1 MWNLLRAELLKLRRC
16 QILLVGLVALGLC
29 PLVQYGSQMIIEAEY
44 RDPDYDIQTLFA
56 NVIWGNTQIFLPI
69 SLVMTGA
76 WLMDRESSHDTLK
89 NIMAVPVS
97 MPGLLG
103 TKLLLTGMLA
113 VLLGIYSAGVTL
125 VTGLAAGLPG
135 LTAEVLF
142 HGSTQIVAAAFTPSR
157 VCMPLILIFGQIRG
171 AYLGGSILAFF
182 LGYSML
188 FFKGGVLS
196 SLYPFSA
203 ALVLAGFDLSGY
215 AGMTAAPDMGLA
227 AAGVGVMVLWT
238 GLLLLRSHKKK
249 EMRPRRQASARG
261 KARRAAPL

>member
-113 VLLGIYSAGVTL
+113 VLLGIYYKSGLYAPDPDLWTDPWGISGRLHPGV
-125 VTGLAAGLPG
+125 LPG
-135 LTAEVLF
+135 IQHAVLQRRRPF
-142 HGSTQIVAAAFTPSR
+142 QPVSVFGCAGPGGLRSERICRDDRGSGHGAGRRRGRRYGPLDRAAAFAVP
-157 VCMPLILIFGQIRG
+157 
-171 AYLGGSILAFF
+171 
-182 LGYSML
+182 
-188 FFKGGVLS
+188 
-196 SLYPFSA
+196 
-203 ALVLAGFDLSGY
+203 
-215 AGMTAAPDMGLA
+215 
-227 AAGVGVMVLWT
+227 
-238 GLLLLRSHKKK
+238 
-249 EMRPRRQASARG
+249 
-261 KARRAAPL
+261 

>member
-56 NVIWGNTQIFLPI
+56 NVVWGNTQIFLPI

-113 VLLGIYSAGVTL
+113 VFLGIYSAGCYPGHW
-125 VTGLAAGLPG
+125 TGGRPPG
-135 LTAEVLF
+135 TDCGGAF
-142 HGSTQIVAAAFTPSR
+142 SWQYADRGGAFTTSL

-215 AGMTAAPDMGLA
+215 AGMTAAPDLGLA

-238 GLLLLRSHKKK
+238 GLLLLRSRKKK

>member
-1 MWNLLRAELLKLRRC
+1 MWNLLRSELLKLRRC

-44 RDPDYDIQTLFA
+44 RNPDYNIQTLFA
-56 NVIWGNTQIFLPI
+56 NVVWGNTQIFLPI

-76 WLMDRESSHDTLK
+76 WLVDRESAHDTLK
-89 NIMAVPVS
+89 NILAVPVS
-97 MPGLLG
+97 MPELLG
-103 TKLLLTGMLA
+103 VKLLLTGMLA
-113 VLLGIYSAGVTL
+113 VFLGIYSAGAAL
-125 VTGLAAGLPG
+125 LTGLAAGLPG
-135 LTAEVLF
+135 LTAEVFF
-142 HGSTQIVAAAFTPSR
+142 HGSVQIVAAAFTTSL

-215 AGMTAAPDMGLA
+215 AGTTAAPDLRLA
-227 AAGVGVMVLWT
+227 AAGVGAMVLWT
-238 GLLLLRSHKKK
+238 GLLLLRSRERK
-249 EMRPRRQASARG
+249 EMRPRRQTGARR
-261 KARRAAPL
+261 KARRTAPL

>member
-16 QILLVGLVALGLC
+16 QILLVGLMALGLC

-44 RDPDYDIQTLFA
+44 RDPDYDIRTLFA
-56 NVIWGNTQIFLPI
+56 NVVWGNTQIFLPI

-125 VTGLAAGLPG
+125 VTGLVAGLPG

-142 HGSTQIVAAAFTPSR
+142 HGSTQIVAAALLQVWS
-157 VCMPLILIFGQIRG
+157 VCP
-171 AYLGGSILAFF
+171 
-182 LGYSML
+182 
-188 FFKGGVLS
+188 
-196 SLYPFSA
+196 
-203 ALVLAGFDLSGY
+203 
-215 AGMTAAPDMGLA
+215 
-227 AAGVGVMVLWT
+227 
-238 GLLLLRSHKKK
+238 
-249 EMRPRRQASARG
+249 
-261 KARRAAPL
+261 